1 MKLPEVDYRL
11 DLTIPPFV
19 KIPLK
24 EYRGYKQ
31 MIYGAYIRMK
41 LWEPMS
47 EKVYFNER
55 FKNALVRNVP
65 LDDSVIPN
73 EPFGNFHYWSA
84 GNMLHQVFIS
94 PTKDGLIAKN

>member
-1 MKLPEVDYRL
+1 MKLPVDYRL

-19 KIPLK
+19 KIPIK

-65 LDDSVIPN
+65 LDDSVIPRTLWQ
-73 EPFGNFHYWSA
+73 NFHYWECGQHVASS
-84 GNMLHQVFIS
+84 LYK
-94 PTKDGLIAKN
+94 PDKE

>member
-1 MKLPEVDYRL
+1 
-11 DLTIPPFV
+11 
-19 KIPLK
+19 
-24 EYRGYKQ
+24 

-73 EPFGNFHYWSA
+73 EPFWQFSLLECGQHVASSLYK
-84 GNMLHQVFIS
+84 
-94 PTKDGLIAKN
+94 PDKDGLIAKELKN